1 MVDEHL
7 TGFSVGSYD
16 ENGDARAIPDIYDG
30 SQSEI
35 FDFKDRIDPELASAL
50 VEFQGKVNKVKKK
63 SKSYVGDYASYD
75 DIMDTFREVG
85 PECGITP
92 YVTLYEDTIT
102 CQILHKNGSLSP
114 ASKVVMPKEHS
125 LGKGNNMQGYGS
137 DITYLKRYII
147 QAMLNLA
154 SGDDT
159 NGFEQPEK
167 DEDNYVPGKKEKKL
181 EAILKK
187 AKKVEEKDITEF
199 KKNVLSKTTVPAL
212 RALWQD
218 NADFLKKAE
227 KTLPDLYKDLE
238 DTYETQTLKLM

>member
-16 ENGDARAIPDIYDG
+16 ENGDARAIPNIYDG

-50 VEFQGKVNKVKKK
+50 VEFQGKVNNVKKK
-63 SKSYVGDYASYD
+63 STSYVGDYASYD

-114 ASKVVMPKEHS
+114 ASKVIMPKEHS

-147 QAMLNLA
+147 QAMLNMA
-154 SGDDT
+154 SGGDT

-167 DEDNYVPGKKEKKL
+167 NEDNYVPGKKESKQT
-181 EAILKK
+181 KK
-187 AKKVEEKDITEF
+187 ASKIEEKEITEL
-199 KKNVLSKTTVPAL
+199 KNNILSKTTVPAL
-212 RALWQD
+212 KALWQN
-218 NADFLKKAE
+218 NADFLKGAE
-227 KTLPDLYKDLE
+227 KTFPDLYKDLE
-238 DTYETQTLKLM
+238 NTYETQTLKLM

>member
-1 MVDEHL
+1 MVDEYSTEL
-7 TGFSVGSYD
+7 VI
-16 ENGDARAIPDIYDG
+16 GDPNQI
-30 SQSEI
+30 EM
-35 FDFKDRIDPELASAL
+35 FDFKNRIDPELASAL
-50 VEFQGKVNKVKKK
+50 VEFQSKVGKVKKK

-75 DIMDTFREVG
+75 DIMETFREVG

-114 ASKVVMPKEHS
+114 ASKVILPKEHS

-167 DEDNYVPGKKEKKL
+167 DEDDYVPGKKENKQTKKN
-181 EAILKK
+181 EKIS
-187 AKKVEEKDITEF
+187 EKDITEL
-199 KKNVLSKTTVPAL
+199 KNNILSKTTVPAL
-212 RALWQD
+212 RALWQN
-218 NADFLKKAE
+218 NADFLKQAE
-227 KTLPDLYKDLE
+227 KTFPDLYKDLE

>member
-1 MVDEHL
+1 MVDDEL
-7 TGFSVGSYD
+7 TGFAVPSV
-16 ENGDARAIPDIYDG
+16 YDG

-50 VEFQGKVNKVKKK
+50 VEFQSKVGKVKKK

-75 DIMDTFREVG
+75 DIMETFREVG

-114 ASKVVMPKEHS
+114 ASKVIMPKEHS

-167 DEDNYVPGKKEKKL
+167 DEDNYVPGKKEKK
-181 EAILKK
+181 ETKQTS
-187 AKKVEEKDITEF
+187 KVEEKEITSL
-199 KKNVLSKTTVPAL
+199 KNQILSKTTVPAL
-212 RALWQD
+212 RALWQN
-218 NADFLKKAE
+218 NASFLKIAE
-227 KTLPDLYKDLE
+227 MTFPDLYKDLE
-238 DTYETQTLKLM
+238 STYETQTLTLSTKL